1 MTPIFLRAIRWSG
14 GLATAALFG
23 LSLLAPGAA
32 HAAPLA
38 RPAQQGVNA
47 SGIITNGQGT
57 CFPDAVLLDCNGAV
71 IRQLKGPGGAAF
83 FSPYLGQWVDLNGA
97 ETACA
102 AGGSYLNVVTMRAAP
117 NPCPGGGQ
125 QQPTA
130 TPLPGATAT
139 PVGTAVPGAAG
150 NLALGRAI
158 KASSSQAGF
167 PPENA
172 IDGNMATWWAS
183 NPGRDPRYPARNPQW
198 IYIDLGSP
206 QQIQSVKI
214 HWNAQH
220 HARTYELY
228 VWRDE
233 CRGWCFGGGTN
244 VGDGDVDEWTAARKF
259 ETQYI
264 MLNLLNPY
272 LMGQDYEIKEWE
284 IYGVAPGAPAANSA
298 RGKAATAL
306 SADPAFP
313 AANVTDGDLAT
324 EWRSIGGAPTW
335 LYVDLGVDTTL
346 NRVVLHWSP
355 GLHATQYTLYS
366 WNGRSWAPFH
376 TQRAG
381 AGGDETV
388 NVWTLRTR
396 YILLYANAAA
406 GASVGLREFEVF
418 DMSTSGGG
426 GAPGLPTPPAPPP
439 PPIPL
444 LLEGRTDLTVGP
456 QTVSRPLVRPAGAAA
471 PRLLGPVERTPRGLG
486 DKLPRLPQPSS
497 NGAHH

>member
-1 MTPIFLRAIRWSG
+1 MTPIFWRALRWSG
-14 GLATAALFG
+14 GVAAAALIG
-23 LSLLAPGAA
+23 LSLQSPSASL
-32 HAAPLA
+32 AAPEA

-47 SGIITNGQGT
+47 SGIITNGQGI
-57 CFPDAVLLDCNGAV
+57 CFPDAVLTDCNGAV
-71 IRQLKGPGGAAF
+71 LRQLKGPGGAAF

-102 AGGSYLNVVTMRAAP
+102 GGGSFLNVVSMRAAP
-117 NPCPGGGQ
+117 NPCPGSGQ

-130 TPLPGATAT
+130 TPLPGATAIPGGT
-139 PVGTAVPGAAG
+139 PVPGTPG

-214 HWNAQH
+214 HWNTQR

-244 VGDGDVDEWTAARKF
+244 VGDGGVDDWTAARKF

-272 LMGQDYEIKEWE
+272 LMGQDYEITEWE
-284 IYGVAPGAPAANSA
+284 IFGTAPGAAATNSA
-298 RGKAATAL
+298 RGKVATAL
-306 SADPAFP
+306 SADPAYP
-313 AANVTDGDLAT
+313 AANATDGDLAT

-335 LYVDLGVDTTL
+335 FYVDLGADTTL
-346 NRVVLHWSP
+346 NRLLLHWSA

-366 WNGRSWAPFH
+366 WNGRAWSPFH

-396 YILLYANAAA
+396 YVLLYANAAA
-406 GASVGLREFEVF
+406 GASVGLRELEVF
-418 DMSTSGGG
+418 DMSTTGGG

-444 LLEGRTDLTVGP
+444 LLEGRADLTLGTQSVF
-456 QTVSRPLVRPAGAAA
+456 RPLVRPAGAPAT
-471 PRLLGPVERTPRGLG
+471 RLLGSMDRDVAAQSGPAPA
-486 DKLPRLPQPSS
+486 LPQPVGGGSRD
-497 NGAHH
+497 